1 MPPAGLRRISER
13 RGEVKWTAKGTLPNM
28 STPNLDHPIIELRVA
43 LTTSDYDRLVTFYC
57 AGLGLEP
64 AQLWNNGQ
72 GRAAILN
79 MGRATLEIFD
89 ETQAQ
94 TIDQIEAGQRISGQI
109 RFALQ
114 VPDLE
119 AAMER
124 LLAHGATLVHPPIMT
139 PWGDYN
145 VRLQD
150 PDGLQVTLF
159 QVTEHA

>member
-1 MPPAGLRRISER
+1 MTTSD
-13 RGEVKWTAKGTLPNM
+13 PN
-28 STPNLDHPIIELRVA
+28 HPILELRVA
-43 LTTSDYDRLVTFYC
+43 LTTGDYERLVKFYTD
-57 AGLGLEP
+57 GLGLEP

-72 GRAAILN
+72 GQALILD

-94 TIDQIEAGQRISGQI
+94 TVDQIEAGQRISGQI

-119 AAMER
+119 AAMQR
-124 LLAHGATLVHPPIMT
+124 LLAHGALLVHPPVTT
-139 PWGDYN
+139 PWGDRN

-150 PDGLQVTLF
+150 PDGMQITLF
-159 QVTEHA
+159 QPLESA